1 MFTGRIIYLKP
12 LILIISMTL
21 FACYPALKREARH
34 PEESLAPVRFFYPTF
49 QDDMDR
55 ESLIS
60 ALRKNLHN
68 HNRLD
73 PEKPIYYGSQTFT
86 CRHVKETQEAFLS
99 LIEKDVSPEQLN
111 REIRENFLIYR
122 ATGRVGNNQVL
133 FTGYFEPVYEA
144 RLKPD
149 DSFKYPIYKKPDDL
163 IITDLSL
170 FKPEFKG
177 KRIVGRIEGTK
188 LLPYFS
194 RRQIVEED
202 VFKGQ
207 GLEIAWLKD
216 PVDVAFLQIQGSGQL
231 KLRNGNTISVGY
243 SASNGLPYKS
253 IGRYMLDR
261 DFLTKKEMSMQSIR
275 RYLSEHPAKVK
286 EILNYNPSY
295 IFFRRLKTGPLGS
308 ISVPLTP
315 GRSLALDSKLFPKGA
330 LAFISC
336 KKPAI
341 NERGKIT
348 GWHEFSRFV
357 LNQDTGSA
365 IKGAGRAD
373 IFWGSGPYAE
383 LVAGHLKHDGELY
396 ILIKKPRRAAD

>member
-1 MFTGRIIYLKP
+1 MFTGRIIYLKH

-21 FACYPALKREARH
+21 FACYPTLKREARH
-34 PEESLAPVRFFYPTF
+34 PEESLAPVSFFYPAF
-49 QDDMDR
+49 RDDMDR

-60 ALRKNLHN
+60 AIRKNIEYL
-68 HNRLD
+68 NRLD
-73 PEKPIYYGSQTFT
+73 PEKPFYYGSQAFT
-86 CRHVKETQEAFLS
+86 CRHVKESQEAFLA
-99 LIEKDVSPEQLN
+99 LIEKNVSPEQLN
-111 REIRENFLIYR
+111 EEIRENFLVYR

-144 RLKPD
+144 SLKPD
-149 DSFKYPIYKKPDDL
+149 NSYRHPIYNRPGDL
-163 IITDLSL
+163 IITNLSL

-177 KRIVGRIEGTK
+177 KKIVGRIKGTK

-194 RRQIVEED
+194 RREIVEEE
-202 VFKGQ
+202 VLKGQ

-231 KLRNGNTISVGY
+231 KLHNGKTINVGY
-243 SASNGLPYKS
+243 SASNGLAYRS
-253 IGRYMLDR
+253 IGRYMIDKGLLNR
-261 DFLTKKEMSMQSIR
+261 KEMSMQSIR
-275 RYLSEHPAKVK
+275 KYLSEHPAKVK

-295 IFFRRLKTGPLGS
+295 IFFRRLKTGPVGS

-336 KKPAI
+336 KKPTI
-341 NERGKIT
+341 NERGEIT
-348 GWHEFSRFV
+348 EWNEFSRFV
-357 LNQDTGSA
+357 VNQDTGSA

-373 IFWGSGPYAE
+373 IFWGNGSYAE
-383 LVAGHLKHDGELY
+383 IAAGHLKHDGELY
-396 ILIKKPRRAAD
+396 LLIKKP